1 MKDTYL
7 TDIYTR
13 SRVLSE
19 QVESHFKFLEEYFGV
34 ELNEEVKDRI
44 GSLIIKIKDLTQVE
58 HEILKNQLEVS
69 FKKLPLKMRFK
80 MFVLSRWGD
89 VKNVFRTNKKER

>member
-1 MKDTYL
+1 MKRSYL
-7 TDIYTR
+7 TDNETR
-13 SRVLSE
+13 VEVLSVH
-19 QVESHFKFLEEYFGV
+19 VESHFKFLEDYFGV
-34 ELNEEVKDRI
+34 ELTEEVKDRI
-44 GSLIIKIKDLTQVE
+44 GSLIIKIKDLTEVE